1 MQTLFLSDAEDK
13 VFLEC
18 GVSKST
24 LLNNTGGGRFDGIAM
39 CYAPLQCCVLG
50 GVDYWL
56 SIFWPGSSETAL
68 KGS

>member
-24 LLNNTGGGRFDGIAM
+24 LLNNTGGGRFDGVAM
-39 CYAPLQCCVLG
+39 CYTPLQWCVLG
-50 GVDYWL
+50 GWIIGLVY
-56 SIFWPGSSETAL
+56 FGQVQVKRP
-68 KGS
+68 